1 MKGGANINQPAKM
14 NARAFKTAI
23 AAIEKKAA
31 NHPNADF
38 AAGLCKASEMML
50 AASHEA
56 DLDAIKQKTARR
68 IRAIKAKA

>member
-1 MKGGANINQPAKM
+1 M

-31 NHPNADF
+31 NHHCPEF
-38 AAGLCKASEMML
+38 AAGLCKAAEMML

-56 DLDAIKQKTARR
+56 ELAAIRQKTARR